1 MECCRDYFLFFK
13 ANLEFSSTLVQSVV
27 LSETMASL
35 LSESTD
41 WLLAILALRENDSF
55 TELRSLKVR

>member
-1 MECCRDYFLFFK
+1 ML
-13 ANLEFSSTLVQSVV
+13 SVV

-35 LSESTD
+35 LSESAD
-41 WLLAILALRENDSF
+41 WLLAILALRENDNS